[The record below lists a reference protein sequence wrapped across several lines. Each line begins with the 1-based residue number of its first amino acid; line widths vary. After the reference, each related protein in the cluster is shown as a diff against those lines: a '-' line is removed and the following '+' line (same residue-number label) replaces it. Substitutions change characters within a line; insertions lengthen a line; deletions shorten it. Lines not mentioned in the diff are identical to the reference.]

1 MEFLTHRCQVLE
13 AIAKP
18 PMPLV
23 TNHNRP
29 KPRQALSSQV
39 TTSILACP
47 ICKESHQLYKCERF
61 RKMPVRDRVSEARKK
76 GLCLNC
82 LRSTNHFAIECNASR
97 CKVCNRKH
105 NTLLHTQSEPSQ
117 GSTAVANERGESDSE
132 AAVANIGRGL
142 KAASHREALLLT
154 AKVKLLDANG
164 KPITVRALLDSGS
177 QVNIITRNLA
187 QRLRLQSKE
196 FRAPIAGIGQMTTQP
211 LHQIEVVLKSNYNNY
226 RRKIDCVILNSITKK
241 LPAVS
246 MDGNKLAIPGN
257 IRLADPAFYES
268 ANIDVLLGI
277 EVYLEILCTGQIK
290 ATRSHPTLQK
300 TQLGWVVGGC
310 LRDVKGSPKEVACN
324 IATQVQDVDQLV
336 SRFWELDN
344 VADVHPLTE
353 QERYCEEHFKRTYRR
368 DADGRFVV
376 RLPIIEEKIVSLQD
390 NRTAALNRFFSLERK
405 LAKNPTLRD
414 AYSSFIK
421 EYRDLEHMRTL
432 PEDKATPL
440 STYYIPHHAILNE
453 KSATTKLRVVFDA
466 SAKSKSGISLN
477 DALAIGPN
485 IQDDL
490 FSIIA
495 RFRTY
500 AYVITADIQ
509 KMYRQI
515 RVDESQV
522 SLQKIFW
529 RDDVRNPVST
539 CELLTLTYGTAS
551 ASFLATRCL
560 KEIADLEEGNHPIGA
575 QVIRRDFYVDDLLT
589 GADSIAE
596 VREIRDQVNQVLAK
610 AGFKL
615 HKWAA
620 NSGKILPHI
629 PEKVDS
635 KQILNLN
642 KEGDIRALGVLWD
655 PSDDSFQ
662 YSVPIAAP
670 VHRITKRVILA
681 SVAKVFDPLGLI
693 GPVTVTGKVIIQR
706 LWQRGIHWDESI
718 PMDLETAWLHYAKQ
732 LPVLNDIRVER
743 KTICKNAKEIE
754 MHGFADASETAYGAC
769 IYIVSKDGRGNGSSN
784 LLCARS
790 RVAPLKAVSLPRL
803 ELCATVLLAR
813 MINKLTTNMRVEF
826 RKICCWSD
834 STIALAW
841 IRAPSRNWTT
851 FVANRVAE
859 IQERIPNAKW
869 GHVSSAENPADFI
882 SRGVTPTELLSLDLW
897 WHGPGMVFGNA
908 TDTAPEVPLEE
919 LPERRNTSVTC
930 TVAMIGRDQRSREF
944 CDRIF
949 NKYSQFTRLVRVI
962 AYCGRFC
969 RNARRAQTKDIGP
982 LTVAEIAQ
990 ARERLIKLCQAQ
1002 EFGEEIR
1009 AITKNPRII
1018 VHGRLACLKP
1028 FLDTNGIMRVGGR
1041 LQNADIAYGN
1051 KYPIVLPR
1059 SHKLTALIIQHEHIK
1074 NFHAGPQLTL
1084 AAVRENYWP
1093 MAGRSTV
1100 RGIIRRCVVCFK
1112 NAPMNSRY
1120 VMGNLP
1126 ESRVTPS
1133 RPFTNTGVDYCG
1145 PFLVKEGRRRNAK
1158 YVKAYAK
1165 AKISDQ
1171 LSIEGV
1177 AWHYIPPGAP
1187 NFGGLWEAAVKAAK
1201 YHLRR
1206 VCIIWINSFRPY
1218 NAEVERDSS
1227 LFPIK
1232 VRKRVHESV
1241 HSTGVGTS
1249 TTVQLYIGSASW
1261 INHTKWSLRA
1271 EASVQFL
1278 DFEDESEWITV
1289 S

>member
-1 MEFLTHRCQVLE
+1 
-13 AIAKP
+13 
-18 PMPLV
+18 
-23 TNHNRP
+23 
-29 KPRQALSSQV
+29 
-39 TTSILACP
+39 
-47 ICKESHQLYKCERF
+47 
-61 RKMPVRDRVSEARKK
+61 
-76 GLCLNC
+76 
-82 LRSTNHFAIECNASR
+82 
-97 CKVCNRKH
+97 
-105 NTLLHTQSEPSQ
+105 
-117 GSTAVANERGESDSE
+117 
-132 AAVANIGRGL
+132 
-142 KAASHREALLLT
+142 
-154 AKVKLLDANG
+154 
-164 KPITVRALLDSGS
+164 
-177 QVNIITRNLA
+177 
-187 QRLRLQSKE
+187 
-196 FRAPIAGIGQMTTQP
+196 
-211 LHQIEVVLKSNYNNY
+211 
-226 RRKIDCVILNSITKK
+226 
-241 LPAVS
+241 
-246 MDGNKLAIPGN
+246 
-257 IRLADPAFYES
+257 
-268 ANIDVLLGI
+268 
-277 EVYLEILCTGQIK
+277 
-290 ATRSHPTLQK
+290 
-300 TQLGWVVGGC
+300 
-310 LRDVKGSPKEVACN
+310 
-324 IATQVQDVDQLV
+324 
-336 SRFWELDN
+336 
-344 VADVHPLTE
+344 
-353 QERYCEEHFKRTYRR
+353 
-368 DADGRFVV
+368 
-376 RLPIIEEKIVSLQD
+376 
-390 NRTAALNRFFSLERK
+390 
-405 LAKNPTLRD
+405 
-414 AYSSFIK
+414 
-421 EYRDLEHMRTL
+421 
-432 PEDKATPL
+432 
-440 STYYIPHHAILNE
+440 
-453 KSATTKLRVVFDA
+453 
-466 SAKSKSGISLN
+466 
-477 DALAIGPN
+477 
-485 IQDDL
+485 
-490 FSIIA
+490 
-495 RFRTY
+495 
-500 AYVITADIQ
+500 
-509 KMYRQI
+509 MYRQI

-841 IRAPSRNWTT
+841 IRSPSRNWTT

-859 IQERIPNAKW
+859 IQERIPNSKW

-1126 ESRVTPS
+1126 ESRVTP
-1133 RPFTNTGVDYCG
+1133 
-1145 PFLVKEGRRRNAK
+1145 
-1158 YVKAYAK
+1158 
-1165 AKISDQ
+1165 
-1171 LSIEGV
+1171 
-1177 AWHYIPPGAP
+1177 
-1187 NFGGLWEAAVKAAK
+1187 
-1201 YHLRR
+1201 
-1206 VCIIWINSFRPY
+1206 
-1218 NAEVERDSS
+1218 RD
-1227 LFPIK
+1227 
-1232 VRKRVHESV
+1232 
-1241 HSTGVGTS
+1241 HSQTP
-1249 TTVQLYIGSASW
+1249 
-1261 INHTKWSLRA
+1261 
-1271 EASVQFL
+1271 E
-1278 DFEDESEWITV
+1278 
-1289 S
+1289 

>member
-1 MEFLTHRCQVLE
+1 MHGGRQVRRENERRVGKQAFTVGSAHLRTINGIPD
-13 AIAKP
+13 APVSGIRSNRKT
-18 PMPLV
+18 
-23 TNHNRP
+23 TNAARDESQP
-29 KPRQALSSQV
+29 TETAPALSSQV

-154 AKVKLLDANG
+154 AKVKLLDVNG

-211 LHQIEVVLKSNYNNY
+211 LHQMEVSGPRVLRKCEY
-226 RRKIDCVILNSITKK
+226 RRVI
-241 LPAVS
+241 
-246 MDGNKLAIPGN
+246 GNRGLSRDLMYGPNKGN
-257 IRLADPAFYES
+257 AFAS
-268 ANIDVLLGI
+268 NVA
-277 EVYLEILCTGQIK
+277 
-290 ATRSHPTLQK
+290 K

-368 DADGRFVV
+368 DAD
-376 RLPIIEEKIVSLQD
+376 
-390 NRTAALNRFFSLERK
+390 ERK

-495 RFRTY
+495 RFRAY

-754 MHGFADASETAYGAC
+754 MHGFADASETAVVRYRIAREDDKQADDEHARRIQENMLLVRLHHC
-769 IYIVSKDGRGNGSSN
+769 IGMDKITIAKLDHVCGQSRGGNSRANTKLEVGTCVFRRKSSGFHIEGGNPNRTVKSGSMVARARNGLRERNGYS
-784 LLCARS
+784 ARS
-790 RVAPLKAVSLPRL
+790 PTR
-803 ELCATVLLAR
+803 
-813 MINKLTTNMRVEF
+813 
-826 RKICCWSD
+826 
-834 STIALAW
+834 
-841 IRAPSRNWTT
+841 
-851 FVANRVAE
+851 
-859 IQERIPNAKW
+859 RIT
-869 GHVSSAENPADFI
+869 
-882 SRGVTPTELLSLDLW
+882 R
-897 WHGPGMVFGNA
+897 
-908 TDTAPEVPLEE
+908 
-919 LPERRNTSVTC
+919 TS
-930 TVAMIGRDQRSREF
+930 
-944 CDRIF
+944 
-949 NKYSQFTRLVRVI
+949 KY
-962 AYCGRFC
+962 
-969 RNARRAQTKDIGP
+969 
-982 LTVAEIAQ
+982 E
-990 ARERLIKLCQAQ
+990 CQ
-1002 EFGEEIR
+1002 
-1009 AITKNPRII
+1009 
-1018 VHGRLACLKP
+1018 VHGRDDRPRPEVA
-1028 FLDTNGIMRVGGR
+1028 RV
-1041 LQNADIAYGN
+1041 L
-1051 KYPIVLPR
+1051 
-1059 SHKLTALIIQHEHIK
+1059 
-1074 NFHAGPQLTL
+1074 
-1084 AAVRENYWP
+1084 
-1093 MAGRSTV
+1093 
-1100 RGIIRRCVVCFK
+1100 
-1112 NAPMNSRY
+1112 
-1120 VMGNLP
+1120 
-1126 ESRVTPS
+1126 
-1133 RPFTNTGVDYCG
+1133 
-1145 PFLVKEGRRRNAK
+1145 
-1158 YVKAYAK
+1158 
-1165 AKISDQ
+1165 
-1171 LSIEGV
+1171 
-1177 AWHYIPPGAP
+1177 
-1187 NFGGLWEAAVKAAK
+1187 
-1201 YHLRR
+1201 
-1206 VCIIWINSFRPY
+1206 
-1218 NAEVERDSS
+1218 
-1227 LFPIK
+1227 
-1232 VRKRVHESV
+1232 
-1241 HSTGVGTS
+1241 
-1249 TTVQLYIGSASW
+1249 
-1261 INHTKWSLRA
+1261 
-1271 EASVQFL
+1271 
-1278 DFEDESEWITV
+1278 
-1289 S
+1289 

>member
-1 MEFLTHRCQVLE
+1 
-13 AIAKP
+13 
-18 PMPLV
+18 
-23 TNHNRP
+23 
-29 KPRQALSSQV
+29 
-39 TTSILACP
+39 
-47 ICKESHQLYKCERF
+47 
-61 RKMPVRDRVSEARKK
+61 
-76 GLCLNC
+76 
-82 LRSTNHFAIECNASR
+82 
-97 CKVCNRKH
+97 
-105 NTLLHTQSEPSQ
+105 
-117 GSTAVANERGESDSE
+117 
-132 AAVANIGRGL
+132 
-142 KAASHREALLLT
+142 
-154 AKVKLLDANG
+154 
-164 KPITVRALLDSGS
+164 
-177 QVNIITRNLA
+177 
-187 QRLRLQSKE
+187 
-196 FRAPIAGIGQMTTQP
+196 
-211 LHQIEVVLKSNYNNY
+211 
-226 RRKIDCVILNSITKK
+226 
-241 LPAVS
+241 

-353 QERYCEEHFKRTYRR
+353 QERYCEEHFKGTYRR

-390 NRTAALNRFFSLERK
+390 NRYAALNRFFSLERK

-421 EYRDLEHMRTL
+421 EYRDLEHLRML

-440 STYYIPHHAILNE
+440 GTYYIPHHAILNE
-453 KSATTKLRVVFDA
+453 KSATTKLR
-466 SAKSKSGISLN
+466 
-477 DALAIGPN
+477 
-485 IQDDL
+485 
-490 FSIIA
+490 
-495 RFRTY
+495 
-500 AYVITADIQ
+500 
-509 KMYRQI
+509 
-515 RVDESQV
+515 EV

-596 VREIRDQVNQVLAK
+596 VREIRDQVDQVLAK

-620 NSGKILPHI
+620 NSRKTLPHI

-670 VHRITKRVILA
+670 VQRITKRVILA

-706 LWQRGIHWDESI
+706 LWQRSIHWDESI

-813 MINKLTTNMRVEF
+813 MMNKLRTSMRIEF

-841 IRAPSRNWTT
+841 IRSPSRNWTT

-869 GHVSSAENPADFI
+869 GHVPSAENPADFI

-919 LPERRNTSVTC
+919 LPERQNTNVTC
-930 TVAMIGRDQRSREF
+930 TIAMIGRDQRSREF

-962 AYCGRFC
+962 AYCDRFC
-969 RNARRAQTKDIGP
+969 RNTRRAQTKDIGP

-1009 AITKNPRII
+1009 AITKNPKII
-1018 VHGRLACLKP
+1018 VH
-1028 FLDTNGIMRVGGR
+1028 
-1041 LQNADIAYGN
+1041 
-1051 KYPIVLPR
+1051 
-1059 SHKLTALIIQHEHIK
+1059 
-1074 NFHAGPQLTL
+1074 
-1084 AAVRENYWP
+1084 
-1093 MAGRSTV
+1093 
-1100 RGIIRRCVVCFK
+1100 
-1112 NAPMNSRY
+1112 
-1120 VMGNLP
+1120 
-1126 ESRVTPS
+1126 
-1133 RPFTNTGVDYCG
+1133 
-1145 PFLVKEGRRRNAK
+1145 
-1158 YVKAYAK
+1158 AK

-1171 LSIEGV
+1171 LSVEGV

-1206 VCIIWINSFRPY
+1206 VVGNT
-1218 NAEVERDSS
+1218 S
-1227 LFPIK
+1227 LTF
-1232 VRKRVHESV
+1232 EELS
-1241 HSTGVGTS
+1241 
-1249 TTVQLYIGSASW
+1249 TVQRTFGSASR
-1261 INHTKWSLRA
+1261 INRT
-1271 EASVQFL
+1271 
-1278 DFEDESEWITV
+1278 
-1289 S
+1289 